1 MNDKILS
8 DLEDNKRNHKIE
20 ITDIAISKIP
30 CVKYKEIPEE
40 HYETLQELA
49 KAVLEFSRDYNNC
62 DETAIT
68 YSLDDPDGM
77 TDDSGS
83 IAVSYGGEHD
93 VAPMSNTAA
102 YHLMHT
108 ATKCV
113 VIIMHNHPSLSKISL
128 GDVSYL
134 LGYAALKMIVVV
146 TNLGNINYIVK
157 KNTYDRKEALKLY
170 RDAVDKYNKANG
182 LKQQQKAADFFLY
195 NCYKAGLIF
204 EDH

>member
-1 MNDKILS
+1 M
-8 DLEDNKRNHKIE
+8 
-20 ITDIAISKIP
+20 
-30 CVKYKEIPEE
+30 
-40 HYETLQELA
+40 QELA

-62 DETAIT
+62 NETAIT
-68 YSLDDPDGM
+68 YSLDDPDSM

-83 IAVSYGGEHD
+83 IAVSYGGKHD
-93 VAPMSNTAA
+93 VDPMSNTAA

-108 ATKCV
+108 ATRCV
-113 VIIMHNHPSLSKISL
+113 VFIMHNHPSLSKISL

-170 RDAVDKYNKANG
+170 RDAVDKYSKANG
-182 LKQQQKAADFFLY
+182 LKQQQEATDFFLY